1 MSERKAPHKYYPPDY
16 DPAKIPRN
24 KTKTNGVFSIRT
36 MAPFNMKCNTCN
48 EFIYKGKK
56 FNSRKEDIKDKNYLG
71 LTLMRFYI
79 RCPKCFAEIT
89 FRTDLENLD
98 YEIEGGA
105 TRNFDARRTAMLK
118 EKENEKLKVEEETNA
133 MKILENRTKESLKE
147 IQQIEQLEELRDLK
161 HSTAQIDQETLLKIN
176 QEYEKNLERMKLEEE
191 DRLTKEILAKKTKFK
206 RLSDDEEPEDNLKVE
221 SLQFVSK
228 SNQSAE
234 KSKISMAN
242 HRNAL
247 SKISKMIKIKKK
259 EPTAE
264 IPTYNN

>member
-1 MSERKAPHKYYPPDY
+1 
-16 DPAKIPRN
+16 
-24 KTKTNGVFSIRT
+24 
-36 MAPFNMKCNTCN
+36 MKCNTCN

-133 MKILENRTKESLKE
+133 MKVIYKY
-147 IQQIEQLEELRDLK
+147 
-161 HSTAQIDQETLLKIN
+161 
-176 QEYEKNLERMKLEEE
+176 YEK
-191 DRLTKEILAKKTKFK
+191 
-206 RLSDDEEPEDNLKVE
+206 
-221 SLQFVSK
+221 
-228 SNQSAE
+228 
-234 KSKISMAN
+234 
-242 HRNAL
+242 
-247 SKISKMIKIKKK
+247 
-259 EPTAE
+259 
-264 IPTYNN
+264 